1 MTMRAIPTAVPITTR
16 MAGVMRLF
24 SKEYFTRN
32 TIPRKRTKPPI
43 QAKSF
48 TPKKASQSK
57 GFGGGGGTGGGICG
71 DGGGGGGRGGS
82 NGGGGNVGCFGSG
95 GEAT

>member
-24 SKEYFTRN
+24 SKEYFTRK

-71 DGGGGGGRGGS
+71 GRGGGGRVGS
-82 NGGGGNVGCFGSG
+82 NGGAGNTGCFGSG